1 MFRRRRHAYPKP
13 ARIGGPARF
22 VDIERAGQATPGD
35 AFVQGQS
42 T

>member
-1 MFRRRRHAYPKP
+1 MFRRHRHAYPRP
-13 ARIGGPARF
+13 ERIGGLARF
-22 VDIERAGQATPGD
+22 VDIESSGQATPGD